1 MMSPVELRER
11 LRTVI
16 PFPVTP
22 FNDDYSL
29 DLDGLRRNIDFLARE
44 GSPAVLAA
52 GGTGEFFSLTF
63 TEWQDVVAT
72 TVEAADGRCLMLAGV
87 GVNPAVGAEMA
98 QFAESAGVDGLLI
111 MPPYYGQASDDGF
124 YEYYKAIADSTSLGV
139 FPYARD
145 HAKLSPELV
154 DRLADIPNIVAFKDG
169 QGDVRMF
176 QRIRSHVGDKLLW
189 LAGVGD
195 DLLHAYFA
203 AGAEGYTS
211 SNANYD
217 PKSAIE
223 ALDLARAGRFSELQA
238 KIERETLPIYN
249 IRYKVRG
256 YEVTVMKEVMMAIG
270 LAGGPVRPPLAELSP
285 EDKAAVHAA
294 IAKIGLREMV
304 AAQA

>member
-1 MMSPVELRER
+1 MSPAELRER

-22 FNDDYSL
+22 FHDDYSL
-29 DLDGLRRNIDFLARE
+29 DLDGLRRNVDFLARE

-63 TEWQDVVAT
+63 TEWQAVVAAT
-72 TVEAADGRCLMLAGV
+72 AEAADGRCLMLAGV
-87 GVNPAVGAEMA
+87 GINPAVAAEQA
-98 QFAESAGVDGLLI
+98 QFAESVGVDGLLM
-111 MPPYYGQASDDGF
+111 MPPHYGEASDEGF
-124 YEYYKAIADSTSLGV
+124 YQYYKAIADSTNLGV

-145 HAKLSPELV
+145 HAKLGPQLV
-154 DRLADIPNIVAFKDG
+154 DRLAGVPNIVAFKDG

-176 QRIRSHVGDKLLW
+176 QRIRSFVGDKLLW

-195 DLLHAYFA
+195 DMVHAYFA

-211 SNANYD
+211 SNANYN
-217 PKSAIE
+217 PKSSIE
-223 ALDLARAGRFSELQA
+223 ALELARAGKFSELQA
-238 KIERETLPIYN
+238 KIEQETLPIYD

-285 EDKAAVHAA
+285 DDKAAVHAA
-294 IAKIGLREMV
+294 VEKIGLRETV
-304 AAQA
+304 AAHV

>member
-1 MMSPVELRER
+1 MMTPAELRDR

-22 FNDDYSL
+22 FHDDYSL
-29 DLDGLRRNIDFLARE
+29 DLDGLRRNVDFLARE

-63 TEWQDVVAT
+63 TEWKAVVAAT
-72 TVEAADGRCLMLAGV
+72 AEAADGRCLLLAGV
-87 GVNPAVGAEMA
+87 GVNPAVAGEMA
-98 QFAESAGVDGLLI
+98 EFAESVGVDGLLM
-111 MPPYYGQASDDGF
+111 MPPHYGEASDDGF
-124 YEYYKAIADSTSLGV
+124 FQYYKAIADSTSLGV

-145 HAKLSPELV
+145 HAKLGPVLV
-154 DRLADIPNIVAFKDG
+154 DRLADVPNIVAFKDG

-195 DLLHAYFA
+195 DMVHAYFA

-211 SNANYD
+211 SNANYN

-223 ALDLARAGRFSELQA
+223 ALELARDGRFSELQA
-238 KIERETLPIYN
+238 KIERETLPIYD

-285 EDKAAVHAA
+285 DDKAAVHAA

-304 AAQA
+304 GAAV